1 MRTGLLVLAMM
12 VTGCEEGFIIGEPG
26 PIDCDAMVV
35 FSVNIDVEDSL
46 GAPME
51 DASGMYRANGGAEV
65 ECAPGISRSQLM
77 CGADEDGEIE
87 VTVSAPDMVSVTE
100 SFTVQMADE
109 CHVDPVSATI
119 VLDYVEE
126 G

>member
-12 VTGCEEGFIIGEPG
+12 VTGCEEGFIIGEPE
-26 PIDCDAMVV
+26 PIDCDTMVV
-35 FSVNIDVEDSL
+35 FSVIIDVEDSL
-46 GAPME
+46 GAPVE
-51 DASGMYRANGGAEV
+51 DASGMYRVNGGAEV
-65 ECAPGISRSQLM
+65 ECSRGVSGSQLV
-77 CGADEDGEIE
+77 CGDDDDGEIE